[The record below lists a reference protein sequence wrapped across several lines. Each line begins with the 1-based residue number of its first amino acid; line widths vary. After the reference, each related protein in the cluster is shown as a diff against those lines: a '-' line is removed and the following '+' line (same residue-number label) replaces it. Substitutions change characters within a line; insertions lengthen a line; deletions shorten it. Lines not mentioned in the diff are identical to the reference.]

1 MIDIKNITK
10 SFGSLQVLKGIDL
23 HINRG
28 EVVSIVGPSGAG
40 KTTLLQIIGTLDRP
54 DSGSVFVD
62 DIDVTNLSQ
71 KRLSD
76 FRNKH
81 IGFVFQFHQ
90 LLPEFTAIENVMIPA
105 YIAGISQREA
115 KQRAQELLEF
125 MGLNDRASHKPN
137 ELSGGEKQR
146 VAVAR
151 ALINKPAVILAD
163 EPSGSLD
170 SKNKEELHQLFFD
183 LRDKFGQT
191 FVIVTHDEL
200 LASITDRTI
209 HLKDGMLESP
219 IDPINNTLRVVK
231 RVDFGFYLDGGDEG
245 EILLPK
251 RYVPKGLNIGDDI
264 TVFIYLDQDEKLVAT
279 TQEPLAKVGEFA
291 WLECAW
297 TNEYGA
303 FLNWGLM
310 KDLFCPFREQ
320 KQRMQKGQRYYVY
333 IMEDEKTHR
342 LMATAK
348 VERYQ
353 KHDGY
358 QRALDFSDELL
369 RYLQEHGGH
378 CALGDKSPADEIA
391 ACFGVSKKIYK
402 KAIGDLYRRRLIT
415 ISDEGI
421 ALV

>member
-1 MIDIKNITK
+1 MIKLGD
-10 SFGSLQVLKGIDL
+10 
-23 HINRG
+23 
-28 EVVSIVGPSGAG
+28 
-40 KTTLLQIIGTLDRP
+40 
-54 DSGSVFVD
+54 
-62 DIDVTNLSQ
+62 
-71 KRLSD
+71 
-76 FRNKH
+76 
-81 IGFVFQFHQ
+81 
-90 LLPEFTAIENVMIPA
+90 
-105 YIAGISQREA
+105 Y
-115 KQRAQELLEF
+115 
-125 MGLNDRASHKPN
+125 
-137 ELSGGEKQR
+137 
-146 VAVAR
+146 
-151 ALINKPAVILAD
+151 
-163 EPSGSLD
+163 
-170 SKNKEELHQLFFD
+170 
-183 LRDKFGQT
+183 
-191 FVIVTHDEL
+191 
-200 LASITDRTI
+200 
-209 HLKDGMLESP
+209 
-219 IDPINNTLRVVK
+219 NTLRVVK

-353 KHDGY
+353 KHNGY

-378 CALGDKSPADEIA
+378 CTLGDKSPADEIA